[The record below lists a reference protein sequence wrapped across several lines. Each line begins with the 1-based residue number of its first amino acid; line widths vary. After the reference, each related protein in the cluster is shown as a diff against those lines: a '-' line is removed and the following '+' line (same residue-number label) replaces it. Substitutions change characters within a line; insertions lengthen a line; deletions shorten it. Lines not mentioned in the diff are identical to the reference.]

1 MRPYC
6 PVILLATLLVCSP
19 AAGQQAALNGDQAPT
34 ALMEVEKAL
43 EADREKSEA
52 LSLKAKELQSEMQ
65 AIRAKLVDGAHRA
78 QELESELSRIEQTL
92 TVLEVEEARA
102 RVNLRQRRQQMA
114 RIIQGLQRMALLPKE
129 SLLLGPGSPVDLARG
144 NLVLQAAL
152 PRIEE
157 EARDLRTDL
166 SDLAVLR
173 GQIETQKRDLLA
185 TEVALAKERDG
196 LSQLLERKVA
206 LEAATGEELAAS
218 RAHAQALS
226 QKAADLRDLIA
237 RLERERLLASITLP
251 AIKPDVPPPP
261 SPATTPASVT
271 PPESSQTADGTAEN
285 MAPAVEEPAQTALLA
300 PSAMPEDV
308 RPFPDNPGSLVI
320 PARGHL
326 RYRFGAALP
335 QSRAG
340 GNAKGLYLETRPSAQ
355 VVAPYDGKVVYAQN
369 FRGYGLI
376 LIIEHSGQYHSLL
389 SGFERIDAIEGQW
402 VLAGEPVGVMGDP
415 GTGNPE
421 LYLELRRDGR
431 PIDPLPWL
439 AQEKEKVKS

>member
-1 MRPYC
+1 MRLHR
-6 PVILLATLLVCSP
+6 PVILLAALLVYSP
-19 AAGQQAALNGDQAPT
+19 ALGQQAALNSDEVPS
-34 ALMEVEKAL
+34 ALKEVEKAL

-52 LSLKAKELQSEMQ
+52 LSHKAKELQTEMRG
-65 AIRAKLVDGAHRA
+65 IRAELVEGARKT

-92 TVLEVEEARA
+92 TVLEVEESRA
-102 RVNLRQRRQQMA
+102 RVNLRGRRQQMS
-114 RIIQGLQRMALLPKE
+114 RIIQGLQRMSLLPKE

-157 EARDLRTDL
+157 EARELRADL

-173 GQIETQKRDLLA
+173 DEIEGQKRNLLA
-185 TEVALAKERDG
+185 AELALAKEHEG
-196 LSQLLERKVA
+196 LSQLLERKEA
-206 LEAATGEELAAS
+206 LEAATGEELAVA
-218 RAHAQALS
+218 REHAQALS
-226 QKAADLRDLIA
+226 QQAADLRDLIV
-237 RLERERLLASITLP
+237 RLERERLLASIALP
-251 AIKPDVPPPP
+251 AIKPDVPSPP
-261 SPATTPASVT
+261 TPAPVADAQPAISDAA
-271 PPESSQTADGTAEN
+271 SSSAEN
-285 MAPAVEEPAQTALLA
+285 MAPAPETSTQTALLA

-308 RPFPDNPGSLVI
+308 RPFPSNPGSLVI
-320 PARGHL
+320 PARGRL

-335 QSRAG
+335 QSKAG
-340 GNAKGLYLETRPSAQ
+340 GNAKGLYMETRPGAQ

-415 GTGNPE
+415 GTGDPE

-439 AQEKEKVKS
+439 AQENEKVKS